1 MNLGTVSPS
10 NRGSGIVSVRFENAM
25 TANFSEAAAD
35 YVFPINRMQTNQGSK
50 TNFVNINSQDTNQN
64 MQRIFPKNV

>member
-10 NRGSGIVSVRFENAM
+10 NRGSGIVSVCFENAM

-35 YVFPINRMQTNQGSK
+35 YVFPNRMQTKQASK
-50 TNFVNINSQDTNQN
+50 TNFVNIINQDTNQS
-64 MQRIFPKNV
+64 IL